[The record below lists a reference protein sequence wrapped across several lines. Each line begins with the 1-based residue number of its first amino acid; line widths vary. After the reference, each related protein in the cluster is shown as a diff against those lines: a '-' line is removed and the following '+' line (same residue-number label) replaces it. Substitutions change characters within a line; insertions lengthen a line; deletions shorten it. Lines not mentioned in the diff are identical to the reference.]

1 VAGGAGIDREQS
13 GDHECVDLLGCGFA
27 VMTTLWAL
35 VQPKVLAL
43 YFAFAV
49 LGALLAGY
57 AYELILA
64 VI

>member
-1 VAGGAGIDREQS
+1 
-13 GDHECVDLLGCGFA
+13 
-27 VMTTLWAL
+27 MTTLWAL
-35 VQPKVLAL
+35 GQPKVFAL